1 MNRRIPVGE
10 LQIGMYISDKGNDW
24 VPTKRKKRKGYIK
37 TQATID
43 KIKSLGV
50 LEVFIDCPND
60 SASEENA
67 ESSVVIQHN
76 SAQDIPLSP
85 ATKTQVDNT
94 VLESR
99 TSEKKVNVQLES
111 LEETNTS
118 PPKKCGLL
126 DQYRT
131 KDQEANR
138 GKVSSVSRK
147 GIAEITQK
155 HVSGAVLVPFSEEI
169 IRAKRLHGEA
179 TLQVEEA
186 MQLAK
191 SGKPF
196 DIDGIEA
203 MADDLIESIVS
214 NRNTLSMLTAIK
226 NKENYLFEHS
236 VNCSVLIG
244 IFAKHLKFSFDF
256 IHDLV
261 TGALL
266 HDIGMID
273 ISDEIINK
281 NGPLTGPEKKE
292 MQRHTSIGR
301 MMLEKNRGVPAIAI
315 EVCKQHHERLDG
327 QGYMSKLH
335 HQQIN
340 QYGRVGSIVDV
351 YDALTSDRCY
361 RKAFSPTAAMKKLL
375 ELSGG
380 YLDSKLV
387 YQFIQCI
394 NIYPVGSLVQLD
406 DARVGV
412 VCELNRAKKDKPKV
426 RVFYSAKNKDYFDAE
441 TIDLDHPDARE
452 KIIKTVDIKDYDIQ
466 LESVI

>member
-1 MNRRIPVGE
+1 MNRRIPISE
-10 LQIGMYISDKGNDW
+10 LQIGMYISNEGNDW

-50 LEVFIDCPND
+50 LEVFIDCPEHLTP
-60 SASEENA
+60 EESIDTPA
-67 ESSVVIQHN
+67 VIQHD
-76 SAQDIPLSP
+76 SVKDTTISP
-85 ATKTQVDNT
+85 ATKTQDCNT
-94 VLESR
+94 ILQNPNRKE
-99 TSEKKVNVQLES
+99 KVNVQLEN
-111 LEETNTS
+111 LESTNLS
-118 PPKKCGLL
+118 SKKDGLL
-126 DQYRT
+126 DQYKS
-131 KDQEANR
+131 KDQEDNNGDIGAA
-138 GKVSSVSRK
+138 SRK
-147 GIAEITQK
+147 GIAEITKK
-155 HVSGAVLVPFSEEI
+155 HVSGAILVPFSEEI

-179 TLQVEEA
+179 KLQVEEA

-191 SGKPF
+191 YGKPF
-196 DIDGIEA
+196 DIDGIET

-214 NRNTLSMLTAIK
+214 NRNTLSMMTAIK
-226 NKENYLFEHS
+226 NKDNYLFEHS
-236 VNCSVLIG
+236 VNCSVLTG
-244 IFAKHLKFSFDF
+244 MFAKHLKFSFDF

-266 HDIGMID
+266 HDIGMIE
-273 ISDEIINK
+273 ISKEIINK
-281 NGPLTGPEKKE
+281 EGPLTEPEKKE

-301 MMLEKNRGVPAIAI
+301 MMLEKNRGVPAIAV

-335 HQQIN
+335 HHQIN
-340 QYGRVGSIVDV
+340 QYGRISSIVDA
-351 YDALTSDRCY
+351 YDALTSDRSY
-361 RKAFSPTAAMKKLL
+361 RKAYSPTAAMKKLL

-412 VCELNRAKKDKPKV
+412 VYELNRAKKDKPKV
-426 RVFYSAKNKDYFDAE
+426 KVFYSAKNDDYFDAE

-452 KIIKTVDIKDYDIQ
+452 KIIKTVEIKDYDIQ
-466 LESVI
+466 LESII